1 MDWTRLDNA
10 VRTWFAT
17 LVDQASA
24 YLPNLIG
31 AIVLTIV
38 GWIVGR
44 LLRAFV
50 RRIAEGVLARIGRLP
65 GSSDLQRPVTSS
77 TVIELLAGGVYWLV
91 VLVFF
96 LAAVHLLQLPFLRS
110 VVAAM
115 GAYLPHLVAAGVVV
129 LVGYI
134 AGGIARGA
142 IARATRTSGVAYGD
156 LLGRMVQTGIVI
168 VTLVVALDE
177 LGIDNTFLI
186 MASGIFLASTL
197 GGAAV
202 AFGLGARAS
211 VSNLLASHY
220 VQRNF
225 RPGHVVRIGSIEGR
239 ILEIGETSVVV
250 ETAEGRVH
258 IPASLFSEQVSTLLT
273 DGH

>member
-186 MASGIFLASTL
+186 MAAGIFLASTL

>member
-10 VRTWFAT
+10 VRTWFTT